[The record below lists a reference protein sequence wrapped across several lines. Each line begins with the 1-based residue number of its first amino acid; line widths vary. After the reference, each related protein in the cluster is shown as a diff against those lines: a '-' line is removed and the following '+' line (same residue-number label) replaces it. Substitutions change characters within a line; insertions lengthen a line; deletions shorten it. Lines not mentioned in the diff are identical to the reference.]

1 MQTATFYYDIR
12 RLTSS
17 LSLPYV
23 ELDTLTLRCR
33 TAFLL
38 PCLPALTS
46 LAIVAIDLPAPQADT
61 RLTST
66 RTFACTALDT
76 PKLRCLVACPLPCL
90 PAITSFAI
98 VLTLFDIAGLGLG
111 LGLVVTGLD
120 GLGLALLDF
129 SSSLFT
135 SLISWSII
143 VRYLP
148 GQAVFTK
155 SLCRAYFIDLP

>member
-1 MQTATFYYDIR
+1 M
-12 RLTSS
+12 
-17 LSLPYV
+17 
-23 ELDTLTLRCR
+23 
-33 TAFLL
+33 
-38 PCLPALTS
+38 TS
-46 LAIVAIDLPAPQADT
+46 LAIVAIDLPPPPVDF
-61 RLTST
+61 RLTSA
-66 RTFACTALDT
+66 RTFAYTALDT
-76 PKLRCLVACPLPCL
+76 PDLRCLVECPLPLL
-90 PAITSFAI
+90 PAITSFAT

-129 SSSLFT
+129 PSSLFT

-155 SLCRAYFIDLP
+155 SLCRSEEHTSELQSRGHLVCRLLLEK